1 MRSPSRALALLG
13 SLALFLSLALSAL
26 AASCSDSLT
35 PNGRVKTPSSVR
47 DCFYDPS
54 MAYSNTSALQIISSL
69 RSFLSFYSFVDAYKE
84 TGSPFNITFDIMAK
98 LDALETKA
106 LSGAYSWDYDFHVD
120 VSNLVASLKDG
131 HTGYSF
137 PAGFGSFL
145 TVIPISLNPTLS
157 GSSLSLT
164 VSGTQVATAE
174 VYKAL
179 FGDDLSELEGWT
191 VQSIA
196 GTDPIDW
203 MKTFA
208 NDLFPLAKDPSINF
222 NCAVLGCFGYPR
234 FNAWNPGKLKI
245 S

>member
-1 MRSPSRALALLG
+1 
-13 SLALFLSLALSAL
+13 
-26 AASCSDSLT
+26 
-35 PNGRVKTPSSVR
+35 
-47 DCFYDPS
+47 
-54 MAYSNTSALQIISSL
+54 
-69 RSFLSFYSFVDAYKE
+69 
-84 TGSPFNITFDIMAK
+84 
-98 LDALETKA
+98 
-106 LSGAYSWDYDFHVD
+106 
-120 VSNLVASLKDG
+120 
-131 HTGYSF
+131 
-137 PAGFGSFL
+137 
-145 TVIPISLNPTLS
+145 LNPTLS